1 MIRETGAI
9 KAVQLFAHVGDS
21 VTAVWVCAD
30 PFKTTY
36 SYAAAYR
43 NHLAVLAPF
52 LTAFWT
58 NRETHNRET
67 QRRTRIYHL
76 DKTWAPVA

>member
-30 PFKTTY
+30 PFKTSY
-36 SYAAAYR
+36 SYAVAY
-43 NHLAVLAPF
+43 
-52 LTAFWT
+52 
-58 NRETHNRET
+58 
-67 QRRTRIYHL
+67 
-76 DKTWAPVA
+76 